1 MDNKTIY
8 ALSTVFGKSGV
19 AVFRISGNHA
29 FDVFEKMTRLKS
41 DEIESRKAYYT
52 PILKIDSRE
61 TVDKCVVVAFKAP
74 HSFSGEDTVE
84 ISCHGSKAV
93 IRGIYDEL
101 SKIDDFRLAEPGE
114 FSRRAFYNGKMDL
127 TEADGLADLIE
138 AETEVQRKT
147 ALKQMDG
154 TLFKLYDDWRERLV
168 SILSYI
174 EAYIDFPE
182 EDIPQ
187 DVVLKLENNVFKV
200 ISEIENHI
208 KTNNV
213 DERLRDGF
221 QVVISGP
228 TNAGKSSLIN
238 AIVRRNVAIVSDIA
252 GTTRDIIEAYVDIK
266 GFPVVI
272 SDTAGLRETDD
283 AIEKIG
289 VNLAREKIASA
300 DFNIFLFDASNTEP
314 EIFEE
319 YINGE
324 KNYLL
329 VANKS
334 ELVDGNRCKE
344 LLQKGCLLLSVKQ
357 NRNIDVITNT
367 LYEHFND
374 IYSTASGMLITRE
387 RYKQALQECLNN
399 LRAFNL
405 NKEIELAAED
415 IRLACR
421 EIGKITGRVEVNEI
435 LDKIFSS
442 FCIGK

>member
-52 PILKIDSRE
+52 PILKFDSRE

-367 LYEHFND
+367 LYERFND

-421 EIGKITGRVEVNEI
+421 EIGKITGRVEINEI

>member
-19 AVFRISGNHA
+19 AVFRISGKQA
-29 FDVFEKMTRLKS
+29 FDVFEKMTGLKS
-41 DEIESRKAYYT
+41 AEIESRKAYYS

-61 TVDKCVVVAFKAP
+61 TLDKCIIVAFKAP
-74 HSFSGEDTVE
+74 NSFSGEDTVE

-101 SKIDDFRLAEPGE
+101 AKIEGFRLAEPGE

-138 AETEVQRKT
+138 AETEIQRKT

-187 DVVLKLENNVFKV
+187 DVVLKLENSVFKI
-200 ISEIENHI
+200 ISEIEKHI
-208 KTNNV
+208 QVNKV

-228 TNAGKSSLIN
+228 TNVGKSSLIN
-238 AIVRRNVAIVSDIA
+238 AIVHRNVAIVSDIA
-252 GTTRDIIEAYVDIK
+252 GTTRDVIEAYVDIR

-272 SDTAGLRETDD
+272 SDTAGLRETND

-300 DFNIFLFDASNTEP
+300 DYNIFLFDASNTEP
-314 EIFEE
+314 EVFSE
-319 YINGE
+319 YISDVD
-324 KNYLL
+324 NYLL

-334 ELVDGNRCKE
+334 ELIDENRRQE

-357 NRNIDVITNT
+357 NYNIDIVTET
-367 LYEHFND
+367 LFEHFNNL
-374 IYSTASGMLITRE
+374 YSTASGLLITRE
-387 RYKQALQECLNN
+387 RYKQALQECLTN
-399 LRAFNL
+399 LRQFNL

-421 EIGKITGRVEVNEI
+421 EIGKITGRVEINEI

>member
-114 FSRRAFYNGKMDL
+114 FSRRAFYSGKMDL